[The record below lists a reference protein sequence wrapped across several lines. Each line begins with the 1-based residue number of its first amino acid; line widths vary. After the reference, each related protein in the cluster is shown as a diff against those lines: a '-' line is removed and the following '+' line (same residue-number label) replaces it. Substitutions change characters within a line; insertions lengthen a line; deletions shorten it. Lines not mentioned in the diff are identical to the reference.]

1 MQGSSH
7 GFFVVF
13 HERNFHCIDT
23 LSKEA
28 AKCTK
33 LFVPSGADIDTQERK
48 SPSHKEGITFCE
60 VRIIGLLKLY
70 NLEEGSELC
79 KRSRMR

>member
-13 HERNFHCIDT
+13 HERNFHSIDT

-33 LFVPSGADIDTQERK
+33 SFIPYGADVDTQEKADRK
-48 SPSHKEGITFCE
+48 SPSH
-60 VRIIGLLKLY
+60 
-70 NLEEGSELC
+70 
-79 KRSRMR
+79 